1 MWYGNSKDMT
11 MIKRGDVVKLIKQ
24 QDRNDEHVYNIY
36 YIQRYNNIIYFPLF
50 SQLEIRRNN

>member
-1 MWYGNSKDMT
+1 MWYGDSKDMT

-24 QDRNDEHVYNIY
+24 QDRTDEHVYNIY

>member
-1 MWYGNSKDMT
+1 MWYGDSKDMT

>member
-1 MWYGNSKDMT
+1 MWYGDSKDMT
-11 MIKRGDVVKLIKQ
+11 MIKRGGVVKLIKQ